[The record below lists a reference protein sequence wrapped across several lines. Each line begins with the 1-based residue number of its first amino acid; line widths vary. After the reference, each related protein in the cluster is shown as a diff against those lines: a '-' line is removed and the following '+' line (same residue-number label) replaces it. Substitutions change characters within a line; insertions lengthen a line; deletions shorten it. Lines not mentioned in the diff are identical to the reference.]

1 MFSYLF
7 PGRRQLEAN
16 RGGRPALSPQPTGSQ
31 TRTAPKSSTP
41 QASTQQTASP
51 SPLSPSAASQPS
63 SFSLPLLPPPSS
75 SSSSTTPSSTSSS
88 TTTAA
93 PPKTEAPT
101 PMDQDTTSS
110 SAALASAQPINT
122 QAQAQTQQAA
132 TSQGIGHLAVSN
144 SGQTQV
150 SPGQG
155 GSMTQAGGSQA
166 SGASSGPRFSEAVI
180 HQLVQKGFNRHDVLA
195 ALTEMNGDPQ
205 KALMALFAKSLKFP

>member
-51 SPLSPSAASQPS
+51 SSLSPSAASQSS

-75 SSSSTTPSSTSSS
+75 STSTPSSTSSS

-110 SAALASAQPINT
+110 SAASASAQPINT

-150 SPGQG
+150 STGQG